1 MKLLEEAFTKGG
13 GGHVRL
19 VPDNPED
26 MWHVYNLIRVDD
38 HVDAVTFRKVTRGG
52 GDEHAGA
59 AESERVR
66 VRLRL
71 RVEDVAYDGEGDSV
85 RVKGRNTTETDSVKL
100 GAYHTITLE
109 PNRPVTVEKVEWD
122 VLDVDRVR
130 ELSDPA
136 ATADLAVLLITEG
149 LANLA
154 LVGSSVTT
162 FKAKVEKAMPRKS
175 GAAQMGYAKAL
186 ETFHRNVFAAV
197 ERCVDFSRVKCVVVA
212 GPGFAKDAF
221 MRHVDATLA
230 RTAGGGGNGTGDA
243 KAAGGGGGT
252 AQLASSS
259 ANRGKFVECHAS
271 TAFKGALREVLE
283 NPSVAAL
290 IADTKAAAEV
300 RALDD
305 FFETLAD
312 RPDRALY
319 GPAHVL
325 AAHDMLAIESLLIV
339 DSVFRSKDPNERRRW
354 AQTVDEVRGA
364 GGKVHVFSAA
374 HASGEQLWE
383 LTGVAATLRF
393 PLPDLVDAELPPPQ
407 F

>member
-1 MKLLEEAFTKGG
+1 M
-13 GGHVRL
+13 
-19 VPDNPED
+19 
-26 MWHVYNLIRVDD
+26 
-38 HVDAVTFRKVTRGG
+38 
-52 GDEHAGA
+52 
-59 AESERVR
+59 
-66 VRLRL
+66 
-71 RVEDVAYDGEGDSV
+71 

-109 PNRPVTVEKVEWD
+109 PNRPVTIEKVEWD

-130 ELSDPA
+130 DLSDPA
-136 ATADLAVLLITEG
+136 STADLAVLLITEG

-197 ERCVDFSRVKCVVVA
+197 ERCVDFSKVKCVVVA

-230 RTAGGGGNGTGDA
+230 RTAGGGNTWAGDA
-243 KAAGGGGGT
+243 KGGGT
-252 AQLASSS
+252 AQLAKGGGTAQLAASLRT
-259 ANRGKFVECHAS
+259 NRGKFVECHAS

-283 NPSVAAL
+283 DPSVASL

-325 AAHDMLAIESLLIV
+325 AAHDVLAIESLLIV
-339 DSVFRSKDPNERRRW
+339 DSVFRAKDANQRRRW
-354 AQTVDEVRGA
+354 AQTVDEVRAA
-364 GGKVHVFSAA
+364 GGKTHVFSAA

>member
-26 MWHVYNLIRVDD
+26 MWHLYNLIRVDD

-71 RVEDVAYDGEGDSV
+71 RVEDVAYDGEGDAV

-109 PNRPVTVEKVEWD
+109 PNRPVKIEKDEWD

-154 LVGSSVTT
+154 LVGASVTT

-186 ETFHRNVFAAV
+186 ETFHRNVLAAV

-230 RTAGGGGNGTGDA
+230 RRAGGGDA
-243 KAAGGGGGT
+243 KAGGGT
-252 AQLASSS
+252 QLASEH
-259 ANRGKFVECHAS
+259 RRTFVECHAS
-271 TAFKGALREVLE
+271 TAFRGALREVLE
-283 NPSVAAL
+283 NPAVVSL

-325 AAHDMLAIESLLIV
+325 AAHDMLAIDVLLIT
-339 DSVFRSKDPNERRRW
+339 DAVFRTKDAGERRRW
-354 AQTVDEVRGA
+354 ARTVEEVRGA
-364 GGKVHVFSAA
+364 GGKTHVFSAG
-374 HASGEQLWE
+374 HASGEQLGE

>member
-1 MKLLEEAFTKGG
+1 MKLLEEAFAKGG

-52 GDEHAGA
+52 GDERAGA

-71 RVEDVAYDGEGDSV
+71 RVEDVDYDGEGDSV

-109 PNRPVTVEKVEWD
+109 PNRPVTIEKVEWD

-130 ELSDPA
+130 DLSDPA
-136 ATADLAVLLITEG
+136 STADLAVLLITEG

-230 RTAGGGGNGTGDA
+230 RTAGGGGNGPGTPRLRAGVPHSWRRRAPTGVS
-243 KAAGGGGGT
+243 
-252 AQLASSS
+252 SSS
-259 ANRGKFVECHAS
+259 ATRRRLSKARFARFWKIRASPRSSRTPRRRRRFAPWTTSSRRSRTDRTARCTARRTSSPRTTCSRSNPCSSSTPSFVQRTRMRG
-271 TAFKGALREVLE
+271 G
-283 NPSVAAL
+283 
-290 IADTKAAAEV
+290 D
-300 RALDD
+300 
-305 FFETLAD
+305 
-312 RPDRALY
+312 
-319 GPAHVL
+319 G
-325 AAHDMLAIESLLIV
+325 
-339 DSVFRSKDPNERRRW
+339 RRRW
-354 AQTVDEVRGA
+354 TRLGARGVRRTCSPRRTRA
-364 GGKVHVFSAA
+364 GSSCGS
-374 HASGEQLWE
+374 
-383 LTGVAATLRF
+383 
-393 PLPDLVDAELPPPQ
+393 
-407 F
+407 

>member
-1 MKLLEEAFTKGG
+1 MKLLEEAFAKGG

-52 GDEHAGA
+52 GDERAGA
-59 AESERVR
+59 AESERVG

-71 RVEDVAYDGEGDSV
+71 RVEDVDYDGEGDAV

-109 PNRPVTVEKVEWD
+109 PNRPVTIEKVEWD

-130 ELSDPA
+130 DLSDPA
-136 ATADLAVLLITEG
+136 STADLAVLLITEG

-197 ERCVDFSRVKCVVVA
+197 ERHAWTFSRVKCVVVA

-230 RTAGGGGNGTGDA
+230 RTAGGGGNGAGDA
-243 KAAGGGGGT
+243 KAAGGGT
-252 AQLASSS
+252 AQLAASAPTGVSSSS
-259 ANRGKFVECHAS
+259 ATRRRRFEARFARFWKIP
-271 TAFKGALREVLE
+271 
-283 NPSVAAL
+283 PSPTL

-325 AAHDMLAIESLLIV
+325 AAHDMLAIDVLLIV
-339 DSVFRSKDPNERRRW
+339 DSVFRSKDASERRRW
-354 AQTVDEVRGA
+354 ARDGGRGSGR
-364 GGKVHVFSAA
+364 GG
-374 HASGEQLWE
+374 
-383 LTGVAATLRF
+383 
-393 PLPDLVDAELPPPQ
+393 
-407 F
+407 

>member
-71 RVEDVAYDGEGDSV
+71 RVEDVAYDGEGDAV

-109 PNRPVTVEKVEWD
+109 PNRPVKIEKVEWD

-154 LVGSSVTT
+154 LVGASVTT

-186 ETFHRNVFAAV
+186 ETFHRNVVAAV
-197 ERCVDFSRVKCVVVA
+197 ERCVDFAKVKCVVVA

-230 RTAGGGGNGTGDA
+230 RTAGGGSGGDGIT
-243 KAAGGGGGT
+243 KGVKGGT
-252 AQLASSS
+252 HTQLASEH
-259 ANRGKFVECHAS
+259 RRTFVECHAS
-271 TAFKGALREVLE
+271 TAFRGALREVLE
-283 NPSVAAL
+283 NPAVVSL

-325 AAHDMLAIESLLIV
+325 AAHDMLAIDVLLIT
-339 DSVFRSKDPNERRRW
+339 DAIFRTRDPNARRRW
-354 AQTVDEVRGA
+354 ARTVDEVRGA

-374 HASGEQLWE
+374 HASGEQLGE